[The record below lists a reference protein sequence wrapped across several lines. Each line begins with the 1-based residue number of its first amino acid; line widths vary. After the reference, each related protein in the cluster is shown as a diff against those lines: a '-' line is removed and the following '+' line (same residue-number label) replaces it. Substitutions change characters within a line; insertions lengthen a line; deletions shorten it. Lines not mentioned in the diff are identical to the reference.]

1 MATTAPERSALTMK
15 AIVCRHY
22 GSPDVLRLEDVEI
35 PTIADDEV
43 LIRVRAASANPIDK
57 AIRGRPYVIRAFT
70 GLRKPKNIFVGRD
83 LSGVVESIGRNV
95 TRFRAG
101 DEVFGVAR
109 GAFAQYATAREIN
122 LVRKPPNVTF
132 EEAAAV
138 PIAAITALQGLRD
151 KAALQ
156 AGQDILINGAGG
168 GVGTFAVQIAKSLGA
183 RVTAVCSTANMD
195 LVRALGAA
203 DVIDYTRD
211 DFTRTP
217 RRHDVFFD
225 CVGNRSLTACCRAL
239 QPKGIY
245 VAVGTKTLRHL
256 LWVRLSSPLV
266 SQKVVFVMAKLRNTD
281 LVHLADLLESHKIVP
296 VIGRRFSLAEAPEA
310 LRYVE
315 TGHAR
320 GKAVVTI

>member
-1 MATTAPERSALTMK
+1 MATMAPERSASTMK

-22 GSPDVLRLEDVEI
+22 GTPDVLRLEDVEI
-35 PTIADDEV
+35 PTVADDEV

-57 AIRGRPYVIRAFT
+57 VIGGRPYVIRALT

-83 LSGVVESIGRNV
+83 LSGVVEAIGSNV
-95 TRFRAG
+95 THFRPG
-101 DEVFGVAR
+101 DEVFGAGR
-109 GAFAQYATAREIN
+109 GAFAEYASARETN
-122 LVRKPPNVTF
+122 LARKPPNVTF

-156 AGQDILINGAGG
+156 SGQDILINGAGG

-183 RVTAVCSTANMD
+183 RVTAVCSTANVD
-195 LVRALGAA
+195 LVRSLGAD
-203 DVIDYTRD
+203 DVTDYTRD
-211 DFTRTP
+211 DFTHAS

-225 CVGNRSLTACCRAL
+225 CVGNRSLTDCCRAL
-239 QPKGIY
+239 HPKGLY
-245 VAVGTKTLRHL
+245 VAVGAKTLRHL

-266 SQKVVFVMAKLRNTD
+266 SQKVVFVMAKLRNAA
-281 LVHLADLLESHKIVP
+281 LVHLAELLESRKIVP
-296 VIGRRFSLAEAPEA
+296 VIGRRFSLPEAAEA